1 MNLHDDFGAHRISED
16 DVSDFVLN
24 FIHDFPLE
32 HSSSTSAISMIYL
45 IQFVIVY
52 SKDIYRIEQ
61 CATNQSNVTERREQS
76 DGRGGSTSRF
86 SDAET

>member
-1 MNLHDDFGAHRISED
+1 
-16 DVSDFVLN
+16 
-24 FIHDFPLE
+24 
-32 HSSSTSAISMIYL
+32 MIYL

-61 CATNQSNVTERREQS
+61 CATNQGNVTERREQS
-76 DGRGGSTSRF
+76 DGRGGSISRF